1 MTADP
6 VPERGRTPPFAV
18 ASAVV
23 GGLVLVGATSG
34 DWVAAETVRDVGGVE
49 LVAPQGTPGLE
60 LAAQGVATGVLAAL
74 AGLALAVARGR
85 GRRLI
90 GGLLLLTGLAAGAV
104 VIIGVTRALAEPGH
118 LTPAPWI
125 ALGGAVTI
133 GAAGILAWRR
143 PSPQPV
149 LGERYTLEGDEA
161 ADDREWRLA
170 SGEDPPEPDPGE
182 P

>member
-1 MTADP
+1 MTEKP
-6 VPERGRTPPFAV
+6 SPESRRTPPVAV
-18 ASAVV
+18 ALAVV
-23 GGLVLVGATSG
+23 GGLLLVGATSG
-34 DWVAAETVRDVGGVE
+34 NWVAAETVRDVGGVE

-60 LAAQGVATGVLAAL
+60 LAAQGVGAGVLAAL

-90 GGLLLLTGLAAGAV
+90 GGLLLLTGLVAGGV
-104 VIIGVTRALAEPGH
+104 VVLGVSRGLAEPGQ

-125 ALGGAVTI
+125 ALGGAAII
-133 GAAGILAWRR
+133 GAAGIVALRR
-143 PSPQPV
+143 PSPPPV

-170 SGEDPPEPDPGE
+170 SSEDAAEPNRGE